1 MPVTF
6 KVDKAA
12 AEVTV
17 SDDPMDTLPLL
28 TKVLV

>member
-17 SDDPMDTLPLL
+17 SDDPMDTLPDEV
-28 TKVLV
+28 KELV